1 MVWLQKQEYFE
12 KNKDK
17 INEYRRRKYA
27 ENKEQINQKKKNTEK
42 LRKPKISQFEIIFPY
57 SKVLQHLW
65 L

>member
-27 ENKEQINQKKKNTEK
+27 ENKEQINQKKGEYRKAQKAKN
-42 LRKPKISQFEIIFPY
+42 IS
-57 SKVLQHLW
+57 V
-65 L
+65 